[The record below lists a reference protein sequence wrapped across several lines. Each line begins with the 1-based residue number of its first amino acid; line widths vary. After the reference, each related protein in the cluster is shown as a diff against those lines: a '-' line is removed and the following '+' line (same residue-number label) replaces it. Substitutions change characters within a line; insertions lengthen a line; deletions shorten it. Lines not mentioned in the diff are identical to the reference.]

1 MKSSSRVGPN
11 PLLYFVLFLPFGAT
25 SGFVSIALGF
35 LATHAG
41 MSPTAVSV
49 LIATSL
55 APQTFKFIWAPL
67 TDVLWTRKRWY
78 VGANLVSSLTL
89 ASLGF
94 VPMTEHY
101 LPLLEGLVFF
111 NSLASTFVAMST
123 EAIMAN
129 ATPDGERGKAG
140 GFSQAGNLGGSG
152 IGGGIG
158 LLLST
163 HLAQPWMSTCIVAV
177 TLLFCNLALLPLPEP
192 RKEAHGVIAGFR
204 AVGIDLWRL
213 LWSRSA
219 VLPLALCFLPAGA
232 GAALGLFSSVAETW
246 HASVDLVSLMNGWLS
261 GGLMIAGC
269 LAAAPLSDAM
279 NRKGAYAVAGGILA
293 LVAAIAAIL
302 PRTPWTYASLC
313 ITYSLAAGLT
323 YGTFTAFV
331 LEAIGGG
338 AAATKYNVF
347 ASLSNIPI
355 LYMTRVDGW
364 AADAH
369 FGGSPVKMLLVDAA
383 AGVIGLVAFAL
394 VAVALKTF
402 FPPRRVP
409 SAAIVK

>member
-1 MKSSSRVGPN
+1 VKSRVGPN

-25 SGFVSIALGF
+25 SGFVSIALGY
-35 LATHAG
+35 LATHAE
-41 MSPTAVSV
+41 MSVTAVSV
-49 LIATSL
+49 MVGTSL
-55 APQTFKFIWAPL
+55 LPQTFKFAWAPL
-67 TDVLWTRKRWY
+67 TDVLFTRKRWY

-94 VPMTEHY
+94 VPMTEHN

-123 EAIMAN
+123 EAIMAH
-129 ATPDGERGKAG
+129 ATPDSERGKAG

-158 LLLST
+158 LFLST
-163 HLAQPWMSTCIVAV
+163 HLAQPWMATCIVA
-177 TLLFCNLALLPLPEP
+177 TMLLLCNFALLPLPEP
-192 RKEAHGVIAGFR
+192 TKEAHGVLAGFR
-204 AVGIDLWRL
+204 AVAVDLWKL
-213 LWSRSA
+213 ILSRSS

-232 GAALGLFSSVAETW
+232 GAASGLFSSIAETW
-246 HASVDLVSLMNGWLS
+246 HASGDLVSLMNGWLS
-261 GGLMIAGC
+261 GGVMIVGC

-279 NRKGAYAVAGGILA
+279 NRKGAYALAGGILA
-293 LVAAIAAIL
+293 LVAVVAAIL

-313 ITYSLAAGLT
+313 VTYSLASGLT

-355 LYMTRVDGW
+355 LYMTRIDGW
-364 AADAH
+364 AADKWGAA
-369 FGGSPVKMLLVDAA
+369 KMLLVDAA
-383 AGVIGLVAFAL
+383 AGVIGLLVFAL
-394 VAVALKTF
+394 VAVALKTLW
-402 FPPRRVP
+402 PVDRKGELPRP
-409 SAAIVK
+409 A

>member
-1 MKSSSRVGPN
+1 VKRVGPN

-25 SGFVSIALGF
+25 SGFVSIALGY

-49 LIATSL
+49 LIAISL
-55 APQTFKFIWAPL
+55 APQTFKFAWAPL
-67 TDVLWTRKRWY
+67 TDVLFTRKRWY
-78 VGANLVSSLTL
+78 MGANLVSSLTL

-94 VPMTEHY
+94 IPMSEHY

-129 ATPDGERGKAG
+129 ATPDTERGKAG

-158 LLLST
+158 LVLAT
-163 HLAQPWMSTCIVAV
+163 HLQQPWMATSIVA
-177 TLLFCNLALLPLPEP
+177 ALLLLCNFALVPLPEP
-192 RKEAHGVIAGFR
+192 AKEAHGVVAGFR

-213 LWSRSA
+213 IRARSSI
-219 VLPLALCFLPAGA
+219 LPLVLCFLPAGA
-232 GAALGLFSSVAETW
+232 GAASGMFSSIAESW
-246 HASVDLVSLMNGWLS
+246 HASGDLVSLMNGWLS
-261 GGLMIAGC
+261 GGVMIVGC
-269 LAAAPLSDAM
+269 LAAAPLSDSM

-293 LVAAIAAIL
+293 IVAVIAAIL

-355 LYMTRVDGW
+355 LYMTRMDGW
-364 AADAH
+364 AADPKL
-369 FGGSPVKMLLVDAA
+369 GGGPVKMLLVDAA
-383 AGVIGLVAFAL
+383 AGVVGLVVFAL
-394 VAVALKTF
+394 VALTLRYL
-402 FPPRRVP
+402 FPPRVP
-409 SAAIVK
+409 EAVIVK